1 MKPKPYSMI
10 HMPESFL
17 IQNIQIKK
25 IVSYC

>member
-1 MKPKPYSMI
+1 MKPNPYSMI
-10 HMPESFL
+10 RMPESLL

>member
-1 MKPKPYSMI
+1 MKLKPYSMI
-10 HMPESFL
+10 RMPESSL